1 MKNVV
6 GIMREGITKKG
17 EKRVAVTPG
26 YAKHIINWGHNLIVQ
41 SAVHPETGKIKRAFS
56 DELYKQAGAKIS
68 EDLAVADV
76 IFGLKEIDI
85 DRILKDKAYI
95 FFSHTHKGQTK
106 NQKMLGALV
115 ENKST
120 VIDYELISNEK
131 NVRLLTAFTYNAGYA
146 GMVDTLW
153 TLGKRLALNKLK
165 NPFENLNQAIEEEH
179 LDKAKKSFTK
189 AANEIETN
197 GTPESLPPVI
207 VCFLGKGKTA
217 QGSRELFNILPHE
230 DISINQLEEVY
241 KNGQREKLYALH
253 IDIEEIYRLKNDS
266 KFSPEEYNK
275 LSVRD
280 KWQVYFDHPDYFE
293 SNLDKVLPYITV
305 LMNCI
310 IWSPKFPRTVT
321 KELMKIIYAEG
332 KALKVIGD
340 ITCDPNGS
348 IEFSKETWIDK
359 PVYIYN
365 PLSQEIKDG
374 FKGDGIAIM
383 AVTNLPCEFSADA
396 SEQFSSDLFPF
407 LEDIVKANYRGSLAE
422 SQLPDEIKRAVIMWQ
437 GKFTEEFKYMN
448 NFLETEKS
456 D

>member
-1 MKNVV
+1 MKNVI

-17 EKRVAVTPG
+17 EKRVAVTPD
-26 YAKHIINWGHNLIVQ
+26 YAKHIVAWGYNLVVQ
-41 SAVHPETGKIKRAFS
+41 SAIHPETGEIKRAFA
-56 DELYKQAGAKIS
+56 DELYKQVGVKIS
-68 EDLAVADV
+68 EDLAVADI

-106 NQKMLGALV
+106 NRKMLGTLV
-115 ENKST
+115 GNKST
-120 VIDYELISNEK
+120 VIDYELISNDK
-131 NVRLLTAFTYNAGYA
+131 NIRLLTAFTFNAGYA

-153 TLGKRLALNKLK
+153 TLGKRLALYNIK

-179 LDKAKKSFTK
+179 LVKAKKSFTQT
-189 AANEIETN
+189 ANEIEAN
-197 GTPESLPPVI
+197 GTPESLSPVI

-217 QGSRELFNILPHE
+217 QGTRELFNILPHE
-230 DISINQLEEVY
+230 DINIEQLNEVY
-241 KNGQREKLYALH
+241 ENGSRNKLYALH

-266 KFSPEEYNK
+266 KFSPEEYNR

-310 IWSPKFPRTVT
+310 IWSSKFPRTVT
-321 KELMKIIYAEG
+321 KELMSRIYADN
-332 KALKVIGD
+332 KTLKVIGD

-365 PLSQEIKDG
+365 PLTQEIEDG
-374 FKGDGIAIM
+374 FKGDGIAVM
-383 AVTNLPCEFSADA
+383 AVTNLPCEFSSDA
-396 SEQFSSDLFPF
+396 SKQFGNDLFPF
-407 LEDIVKANYRGSLAE
+407 LEDIVKANYRGTLAE
-422 SQLPDEIKRAVIMWQ
+422 SQLPDEIKRAAIMWQ
-437 GKFTEEFKYMN
+437 GKFTENFKYMN
-448 NFLETEKS
+448 KFLETEN
-456 D
+456 